1 MTRAS
6 SRVLL
11 AALLLAAGAASAHD
25 ADILYSQVRR
35 TPTGS
40 PNGESRDAPGARP
53 AGEPGGSEVRQVLTL
68 TAGTLGLL
76 LPADADG
83 DGTVSQTDL
92 DARRA
97 ALEVGVWDALPLTA
111 GGRPCTRTSHSA
123 LLRQTYVELTAT
135 FTCPPGPLRQTYTVL
150 SVLPVGYR
158 VILGSSL
165 DGEVPGSVF
174 ADAAQPSV
182 DIPGLAEGG
191 KGSASVRG
199 ILGWVEEGVRHIFD
213 GWDHLAFLLAVL
225 LVGGGWRRVLL
236 LVSSFTVAHSLT
248 LGAVVLGWVGLDGDR
263 ARWVEAAI
271 AASIIYVAVENLVL
285 REHRHRALVTFLFGL
300 VHGFGFASVLKNYGL
315 GDSVAP
321 ALLGFN
327 VGVEVGQA
335 AVVAVLL
342 PVLRMV
348 QRRPALHLKTVRAVS
363 VCILAAGGYWM
374 IERAL
379 G

>member
-6 SRVLL
+6 PRVVL
-11 AALLLAAGAASAHD
+11 AAVLLAAGAASAHD

-35 TPTGS
+35 AAP
-40 PNGESRDAPGARP
+40 DAPGGDPRA
-53 AGEPGGSEVRQVLTL
+53 SEVRQVLTL
-68 TAGTLGLL
+68 TAGTLGLM

-83 DGTVSQTDL
+83 DGTVSQADL

-97 ALEVGVWDALPLTA
+97 ALEVGIWDALPLTA
-111 GGRPCTRTSHSA
+111 GGRPCARTSHA
-123 LLRQTYVELTAT
+123 ARVRQTYVELSAT

-150 SVLPVGYR
+150 SVLPAGYR
-158 VILGSSL
+158 VILGSWV
-165 DGEVPGSVF
+165 DGDVTGSVF
-174 ADAAQPSV
+174 ADATQPSV
-182 DIPGLAEGG
+182 DIPGPAAAGGEG
-191 KGSASVRG
+191 ASPVSG
-199 ILGWVEEGVRHIFD
+199 FAGWVVEGVRHIFT
-213 GWDHLAFLLAVL
+213 GYDHLAFLLAVL

-248 LGAVVLGWVGLDGDR
+248 LGAVVLGWVSLEGDR

-300 VHGFGFASVLKNYGL
+300 VHGFGFASVLKHYGL

-327 VGVEVGQA
+327 LGVEVGQA

-348 QRRPALHLKTVRAVS
+348 RRRPALHTKTVRVVS
-363 VCILAAGGYWM
+363 VLILAAGGYWM
-374 IERAL
+374 FERAL

>member
-6 SRVLL
+6 PRVVL
-11 AALLLAAGAASAHD
+11 AALLLVAGAASAHD

-35 TPTGS
+35 TAPDASKGGLPSGS
-40 PNGESRDAPGARP
+40 QASSQA
-53 AGEPGGSEVRQVLTL
+53 SEVRQVLTL

-83 DGTVSQTDL
+83 DGTVSQADL
-92 DARRA
+92 ESRRA

-111 GGRPCTRTSHSA
+111 GGQPCARTSHSA
-123 LLRQTYVELTAT
+123 LFRQTYVELSAT

-165 DGEVPGSVF
+165 DGEVPGAVY

-182 DIPGLAEGG
+182 AIPGPGG
-191 KGSASVRG
+191 GSPIRG
-199 ILGWVEEGVRHIFD
+199 VGAWVLEGVRHIFE
-213 GWDHLAFLLAVL
+213 GVDHLTFLLAVL
-225 LVGGGWRRVLL
+225 LVGGGWKRVLL
-236 LVSSFTVAHSLT
+236 LVSSFTVAHSIT
-248 LGAVVLGWVGLDGDR
+248 LGATVLGWVALDGAR
-263 ARWVEAAI
+263 GRWVEAAI
-271 AASIIYVAVENLVL
+271 AASIIYMAVENLVL
-285 REHRHRALVTFLFGL
+285 REHRHRVLVTFLFGL
-300 VHGFGFASVLKNYGL
+300 IHGFGFASVLVGYGL
-315 GDSVAP
+315 GDAVVP

-327 VGVEVGQA
+327 VGVELGQA

-348 QRRPALHLKTVRAVS
+348 RRRPVLHVRTVRAVS

-374 IERAL
+374 FERAL

>member
-6 SRVLL
+6 PRVVL
-11 AALLLAAGAASAHD
+11 ATLLLVAGAASAHD

-35 TPTGS
+35 AS
-40 PNGESRDAPGARP
+40 PDAP
-53 AGEPGGSEVRQVLTL
+53 EVRQVLTL

-83 DGTVSQTDL
+83 DGAVSQADL

-97 ALEVGVWDALPLTA
+97 ALEVGVWDAMPLTA
-111 GGRPCTRTSHSA
+111 GGPPCARTAHSA
-123 LLRQTYVELTAT
+123 LLRQTYVELSAT

-150 SVLPVGYR
+150 SVLPAGYR

-165 DGEVPGSVF
+165 DGEVPGASF

-182 DIPGLAEGG
+182 AISGPAEGG
-191 KGSASVRG
+191 EGASTTRG
-199 ILGWVEEGVRHIFD
+199 LGAWVGEGVRHIFE
-213 GWDHLAFLLAVL
+213 GVDHLVFLLGVL
-225 LVGGGWRRVLL
+225 LVGGGFRRVLL
-236 LVSSFTVAHSLT
+236 LVTSFTVAHSLT
-248 LGAVVLGWVGLDGDR
+248 LGATALGWVVLDADR

-271 AASIIYVAVENLVL
+271 AASIIYIAVENLLL
-285 REHRHRALVTFLFGL
+285 REHRHRVLITFLFGL
-300 VHGFGFASVLKNYGL
+300 VHGFGFANMLIGYGL
-315 GDSVAP
+315 GDSVVS

-327 VGVEVGQA
+327 LGVELGQA
-335 AVVAVLL
+335 VVVAVLL

-348 QRRPALHLKTVRAVS
+348 GRRPSLHLWTVRCVS

>member
-6 SRVLL
+6 PRMVL
-11 AALLLAAGAASAHD
+11 AALLLVAGAASAHD

-35 TPTGS
+35 TS
-40 PNGESRDAPGARP
+40 PEGAKE
-53 AGEPGGSEVRQVLTL
+53 GLVSSEVRQVLTL

-83 DGTVSQTDL
+83 DGTVSQADL
-92 DARRA
+92 DARRP

-111 GGRPCTRTSHSA
+111 GGQPCTRTSHSA
-123 LLRQTYVELTAT
+123 VLRQTYVELSAS

-165 DGEVPGSVF
+165 DGEVPGAVY

-182 DIPGLAEGG
+182 AIPGSDGG
-191 KGSASVRG
+191 VGQGASPLRG
-199 ILGWVEEGVRHIFD
+199 VGAWVVEGVRHIFE
-213 GWDHLAFLLAVL
+213 GVDHLTFLLAVL
-225 LVGGGWRRVLL
+225 LVGGGWKRLLL

-248 LGAVVLGWVGLDGDR
+248 LGATVLGWVVLEGERG
-263 ARWVEAAI
+263 RWVEAAI
-271 AASIIYVAVENLVL
+271 AASIIYMAVENLVL
-285 REHRHRALVTFLFGL
+285 REHRHRVLVTFLFGL
-300 VHGFGFASVLKNYGL
+300 IHGFGFASVLVGYGL
-315 GDSVAP
+315 GDAVVP

-327 VGVEVGQA
+327 LGVELGQA
-335 AVVAVLL
+335 VVVMALL

-348 QRRPALHLKTVRAVS
+348 RRRPALHARTVRVVS
-363 VCILAAGGYWM
+363 LCILAAGGYWM
-374 IERAL
+374 FERAL